1 MNIIYYPNNTV
12 VANNAG
18 SMCKFLK
25 DLARKKPA
33 LWSLVDARIKEIE
46 KEKS

>member
-18 SMCKFLK
+18 PMCKFLK
-25 DLARKKPA
+25 DLARKKPI